1 MRQNEFYY
9 VRFPGAARGW
19 VVYNNLLFYM
29 GHTTNEHHLRHIINM
44 KRILTLLTTVTLAAC
59 ASWGK
64 GGNETT
70 EQLLAAAGFK
80 IYYPRDAQ
88 EQANLKNIP
97 QHQLVSMRGAV
108 KPTYLYADADDG
120 ECDCVYVGGDD
131 QLKEYRRLNG
141 IKRGADGAVLSA
153 EMRENYMTGGG
164 MMGMGGVMGGYW

>member
-1 MRQNEFYY
+1 
-9 VRFPGAARGW
+9 
-19 VVYNNLLFYM
+19 
-29 GHTTNEHHLRHIINM
+29 
-44 KRILTLLTTVTLAAC
+44 
-59 ASWGK
+59 
-64 GGNETT
+64 
-70 EQLLAAAGFK
+70 
-80 IYYPRDAQ
+80 
-88 EQANLKNIP
+88 
-97 QHQLVSMRGAV
+97 MRGAV